1 MEQKA
6 KFTARE
12 WYVIF
17 ILAITQFTVIV
28 DFMIMSP
35 MGDMLMKSLSLTT
48 NQFGYSV
55 SAYAFSAGVS
65 GMLAAGFADKFDR
78 KKLLLF
84 FYVGFILGTFFCGFA
99 TSFATLLAARIITGL
114 FGGVIGAI
122 AMAIVTDLFTMQL
135 RGKVMG
141 FVQMGFGVSQVMGVP
156 ISLYIANHWGW
167 QMPFV
172 AVAVLAVFIAVL
184 ILFKLPAITGHLAL
198 QQNKN
203 ALQHLIST
211 FAKREYRIG
220 FLVTAFLN
228 FGGYLMMPFG
238 SVYAVNNL
246 HVTYDQLPLL
256 FMLTG
261 IVTLIL
267 MPIVGSFSDKVDKF
281 KLFAI
286 ACIWMTIFI
295 VIYTNLPVVPF
306 WAVLMFQALMMTGI
320 IARMIPYSALIT
332 AVPSMADRGAFMS
345 VNSSLQQMVGGVG
358 AAFAGMIV
366 VQESK
371 TSPLQH
377 YDTLGYIVLITGA
390 ISIWMM
396 YRVDKIAKA
405 RAAEIPPAVHD
416 ADAQEVLA
424 QEIM

>member
-6 KFTARE
+6 KFTANE

-55 SAYAFSAGVS
+55 SAYALSAGLS
-65 GMLAAGFADKFDR
+65 GMLTAGFADKFDR
-78 KKLLLF
+78 KKLLQF
-84 FYVGFILGTFFCGFA
+84 FYIGFIIGTFLCGFA
-99 TSFATLLAARIITGL
+99 TSFITLLAARIITGL

-122 AMAIVTDLFTMQL
+122 AMAIVTDLFTMKQ

-167 QMPFV
+167 QMPFI
-172 AVAVLAVFIAVL
+172 AVAILAVFIAVL
-184 ILFKLPAITGHLAL
+184 IFFKLPAITAHLAL

-220 FLVTAFLN
+220 FLATASLTL
-228 FGGYLMMPFG
+228 GGYVMMPFG

-246 HVTYDQLPLL
+246 HVTYAQLPLL

-261 IVTLIL
+261 VVTLTL
-267 MPIVGSFSDKVDKF
+267 MPLVGAYSDKVDKF
-281 KLFAI
+281 KLFAA
-286 ACIWMTIFI
+286 ACIWMTIMI
-295 VIYTNLPVVPF
+295 LIYTNLPVVPF
-306 WAVLMFQALMMTGI
+306 GIVLLVQALMMSGI
-320 IARMIPYSALIT
+320 ISRMIPYSALIT
-332 AVPSMADRGAFMS
+332 AVPNMADRGAFMS
-345 VNSSLQQMVGGVG
+345 VNSSLQQMVGGVA

-366 VQESK
+366 VQQTP

-377 YDTLGYIVLITGA
+377 YDTLGLIVLATSI

-396 YRVDKIAKA
+396 YRIDKIAKT
-405 RAAEIPPAVHD
+405 RANEIPPAIHD
-416 ADAQEVLA
+416 ADAKEVMVQEV
-424 QEIM
+424 M